1 MGGGCLRNPKTISC
15 RIRDPFIRTTR
26 CGMRCPKTVWLGI
39 VAIMMLASSVQAAPG
54 DTTRSLPS
62 PSPCPQGLTYDGSQ
76 IWCVDRRSDF
86 LYRVDPGNG
95 AVTDSLPSPGYV
107 PRGLTWDGTYLWC
120 IDAGEEQVYAID
132 PETQIVERTI
142 PCPVS
147 RPSGLTW
154 DGEYL
159 WLADYGDD
167 QLHQISTEDGTTIM
181 SLPAPSGDP
190 CGLAFDGSYLW
201 VSDRSKDEI
210 YAVTPDTGAVVITLH
225 APAPH
230 AWGLAWDG
238 SRLWNVDYQTDRIY
252 EVVVRDG
259 DPYARFEVKL
269 EDVEF
274 IHQVRNYGP
283 DTVKTLDV
291 YLAIPENR
299 DTQELI
305 GPVVFDPEPD
315 AIRTD
320 KWGQKVA
327 HFRFTDMPP
336 SEATLVRM
344 NASAK
349 LYQVQYYVYPDQ
361 VGTLDDI
368 PADIRGQYLV
378 DDAKFALESSII
390 KNALE
395 AAVGEETNPYWIAR
409 NIYQYVIDH
418 MEYELAGGWNI
429 APMVLNRG
437 NGSCSEYTFVY
448 ISLCRSAGIPAR
460 YAGSL
465 VIRGDD
471 ASYDEVFHR
480 WVEVYL
486 PNVGWIPVDPS
497 RGDKRWSAQRAN
509 SFGYLNNR
517 FLITTVGG
525 GGSEYLEWGYN
536 ANERWTSKGRCK
548 VAVEAF
554 AEWSP
559 RPDVEE

>member
-1 MGGGCLRNPKTISC
+1 
-15 RIRDPFIRTTR
+15 
-26 CGMRCPKTVWLGI
+26 MRCPKTVWSGI
-39 VAIMMLASSVQAAPG
+39 VTVVMLASSVQAAPG
-54 DTTRSLPS
+54 DTTRSVPS
-62 PSPCPQGLTYDGSQ
+62 PANCPQGLTFDGAQ
-76 IWCVDRRSDF
+76 IWCADRKSDY
-86 LYRVDPGNG
+86 LYRVDPRHGE
-95 AVTDSLPSPGYV
+95 VTDSLPSPGYV
-107 PRGLTWDGTYLWC
+107 PRGLAWDGTYLWC
-120 IDAGEEQVYAID
+120 VDAGEELLYGID
-132 PETQIVERTI
+132 PATHIVERTI

-147 RPSGLTW
+147 RPNGLAW
-154 DGEYL
+154 DGQYL

-238 SRLWNVDYQTDRIY
+238 AHLWNVDYQTDRMY
-252 EVVVRDG
+252 EIVVKDNES
-259 DPYARFEVKL
+259 YTRFEEKL

-291 YLAIPENR
+291 YVAIPDNR
-299 DTQELI
+299 ATQELI
-305 GPVVFDPEPD
+305 GPVVFDPPPA
-315 AIRTD
+315 AILTD
-320 KWGQKVA
+320 KWGQQVA

-336 SEATLVRM
+336 SQATLVRM

-368 PADIRGQYLV
+368 PADIRDQYLA

-395 AAVGEETNPYWIAR
+395 AAVGEERSPYWIAR

-460 YAGSL
+460 YAGAL

-486 PNVGWIPVDPS
+486 PKVGWIPVDPS
-497 RGDKRWSAQRAN
+497 RGDKRWPAERAN

-517 FLITTVGG
+517 F
-525 GGSEYLEWGYN
+525 
-536 ANERWTSKGRCK
+536 
-548 VAVEAF
+548 
-554 AEWSP
+554 
-559 RPDVEE
+559 